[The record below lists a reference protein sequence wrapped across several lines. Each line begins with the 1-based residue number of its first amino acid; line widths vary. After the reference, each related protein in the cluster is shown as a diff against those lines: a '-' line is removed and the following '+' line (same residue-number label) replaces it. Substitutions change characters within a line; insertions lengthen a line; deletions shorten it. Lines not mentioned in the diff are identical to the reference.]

1 MNIIICIYLLSLIKI
16 FIYFMNDTKIYY
28 LEKPQTNN
36 LSDILQKLFFTYLKL
51 SLITYPEN
59 EIIDDTEIKEL
70 YTDLQLMVINLRA
83 MIFSIISI
91 LYVIKKEEV
100 TIFNYLFNKSS
111 SINFSDSNSILGLIE
126 LLKNKYE
133 SKKGGGKKT
142 KKNKNKSKRK
152 AKRRRNKRKSQKLSK
167 RKTSSMGKYTKK
179 NKKYNVNI
187 KKIIF
192 LILALFQ
199 ILYIPPSTGV
209 SAAVVDSKLNLRRS
223 QAYLKKITE

>member
-133 SKKGGGKKT
+133 SK
-142 KKNKNKSKRK
+142 
-152 AKRRRNKRKSQKLSK
+152 Q
-167 RKTSSMGKYTKK
+167 
-179 NKKYNVNI
+179 
-187 KKIIF
+187 
-192 LILALFQ
+192 
-199 ILYIPPSTGV
+199 
-209 SAAVVDSKLNLRRS
+209 
-223 QAYLKKITE
+223 

>member
-91 LYVIKKEEV
+91 LYVIK
-100 TIFNYLFNKSS
+100 
-111 SINFSDSNSILGLIE
+111 
-126 LLKNKYE
+126 
-133 SKKGGGKKT
+133 
-142 KKNKNKSKRK
+142 
-152 AKRRRNKRKSQKLSK
+152 
-167 RKTSSMGKYTKK
+167 
-179 NKKYNVNI
+179 
-187 KKIIF
+187 
-192 LILALFQ
+192 
-199 ILYIPPSTGV
+199 
-209 SAAVVDSKLNLRRS
+209 
-223 QAYLKKITE
+223 

>member
-1 MNIIICIYLLSLIKI
+1 MNIIIYIYLLSLIKI
-16 FIYFMNDTKIYY
+16 FIYFMNETKIYY
-28 LEKPQTNN
+28 LEKSQPNN

-59 EIIDDTEIKEL
+59 EIIDDAEIKDL

-91 LYVIKKEEV
+91 LYVIKKEEI
-100 TIFNYLFNKSS
+100 TIFNYLFNKST
-111 SINFSDSNSILGLIE
+111 SINFSDSTSIIKLIE

-167 RKTSSMGKYTKK
+167 RKTSSMGKYTQKH
-179 NKKYNVNI
+179 KKYNVNI
-187 KKIIF
+187 KKIIV

-209 SAAVVDSKLNLRRS
+209 SAAESKLNLR
-223 QAYLKKITE
+223 IF